1 MPDLHV
7 RAEADVEVLSLRV
20 GSGTSR
26 KYSELLTLKS
36 FDYTLAFH
44 LTLTMQVESTYV
56 SPKSTREM
64 LSFRDEDENG
74 ST

>member
-26 KYSELLTLKS
+26 KYSELLTLNS
-36 FDYTLAFH
+36 FDYTFSFH
-44 LTLTMQVESTYV
+44 LTLTMQLESTHV
-56 SPKSTREM
+56 SPKSTIEM
-64 LSFRDEDENG
+64 FSFRDEDEDG